1 MQIFF
6 NLKQKIEKSIKKF
19 LLKKISFNEKMLE
32 LTHEENIIVLENK
45 DKEEIGYFKMG
56 QLPGCCGVVC
66 LYNVNVHLAFRQQG
80 IGKEIFQYAKKLA
93 KYNKYSI
100 LLCTT
105 SSKIS
110 EKIVFE
116 ADWKPIDIFVN
127 NKTGNTV
134 KIHTFHI
141 KHDNP
146 IRRSI

>member
-6 NLKQKIEKSIKKF
+6 NLKHKIEKSIKKF
-19 LLKKISFNEKMLE
+19 LLKKVNLNKKMFE
-32 LTHEENIIVLENK
+32 LTHEENIIVLENN
-45 DKEEIGYFKMG
+45 DKEEIGYFKMA

-66 LYNVNVHLAFRQQG
+66 LYNVNISLPYRNQG

-93 KYNKYSI
+93 QYNKYSI

-110 EKIVFE
+110 EKIVFD

-134 KIHTFHI
+134 KIHTIHI
-141 KHDNP
+141 KYDDP
-146 IRRSI
+146 IRRSL